1 MPVSRPVATA
11 IDGTIMTVG
20 TIVVVFFAD
29 SFLTPFT
36 AFLTTL
42 GVVIAAWGGVMLADI
57 ALRRKD
63 YDEPSLFTP
72 SGRYGSVNWGAFA
85 SLIVGSLVGWG
96 LVVNASASW
105 LSWQGYLLGPLGGRN
120 GDWANANIGILLAMV
135 VGFVGY
141 WATSAGRVR
150 AQEKLPSRTYAEGAD
165 EGEQ

>member
-1 MPVSRPVATA
+1 M
-11 IDGTIMTVG
+11 
-20 TIVVVFFAD
+20 
-29 SFLTPFT
+29 
-36 AFLTTL
+36 
-42 GVVIAAWGGVMLADI
+42 
-57 ALRRKD
+57 
-63 YDEPSLFTP
+63 
-72 SGRYGSVNWGAFA
+72 NWGAVA

-105 LSWQGYLLGPLGGRN
+105 LSWQGYLLGPLGGRE
-120 GDWANANIGILLAMV
+120 GDWAGANIGILLAMV